1 MSTQGRGAA
10 KRKVKP
16 VEPQSLLDFD
26 LAEGESSDDSDF
38 RIEDHPEESDDYS
51 INSDDDDKKKD
62 GSSSEEQSESDGED
76 GPKSSNNKIGEEIS
90 VTDILEK
97 AKQQEFKIPFELANM
112 LICAGCLGSRSDC
125 YNEIVECDGCGVT
138 VHEGC
143 YGVSDVTSESS
154 TVSSASTE
162 PWFCEACKAGVT
174 DPSCELCPN
183 KGGIFKETEV
193 GAWVHLVCAL
203 YVPGVAFSEVER
215 LSGVTLFEMAYSRWG
230 ARSCALCEDTTLA
243 RTGVCVGCDAGLCK
257 TFFHVTCGQR
267 EGLLA
272 EAHTEEA
279 EQADPFYAHCR
290 LHSDKALVK
299 KRKRNWLALQLRTE
313 KRKLELQ
320 TNITT
325 DEKLRI
331 QRKLVKYRRKYLQQK
346 ENRNPP
352 WVPTQKMARM
362 LYSSAS
368 AMRKFAR
375 KAECMGIDT
384 HALEFQDAQMAA
396 LKDVSR
402 RWHVPPAFSVEF
414 VGYYLERNS
423 RVTSL
428 RKSLERL
435 TKENE
440 KLLSEDENLRTEYDE
455 ASKENTDA
463 LAELTSTKQAL
474 QKIYDAIIALCP
486 KKVAPPIME
495 EKPLIPPV
503 IQRSTPKVTPYQLQ
517 KRESASRSMS
527 VPTAAA
533 LKMGVGFP
541 LSDNPDAR
549 HGKVLST
556 SLEATT
562 GALAAREC
570 AVCGRSSERHLM
582 AACDTCRHHYHLHC
596 LRPPL
601 QRPPKKSKLYG
612 WYVLDTT
619 TPSHP
624 YIHSLPSTPAATTTT
639 CTACA
644 RRCSAR
650 PRRASS
656 TAGNAPSAT
665 RHPTPNQKF
674 WRKKFRVDR
683 EYGTAKM
690 APSSPN
696 RKAPS
701 RSLLH
706 RPNPI
711 ERPHKIEKVAT
722 TENMSPIKVTIK
734 PFDFSSENE
743 GSEFKKKDKKIKKSK
758 QKEHASASAGEGE
771 SPSKKLKRSFTS
783 PTLTNTPLM
792 SITPIV
798 ADSPN
803 DSHNEN
809 SNASTTLPP
818 VKRDE
823 TVQNISFSSLLN
835 DAKERDSKAIES
847 SIESTL
853 ANLSSDIATYKA
865 NRKRRKEKH
874 RSRYSPD
881 LLRSPSKSH
890 KHKRKKKCQ
899 DMENPEMPHPRITI
913 KIKPIPKPD
922 GSLDTQMF
930 YVPTDSND
938 GPPPAMMKKMSKQ
951 VEQDVAKPPPPQPE
965 VPLEPIAEGD
975 TATPLAINPEENP
988 VELTKPKVR
997 NTPLP
1002 FGNKTKSS
1010 CTILLY
1016 QKFLLIVFVVSPH
1029 PVIAF
1034 GTDMGS
1040 YTYEEYADIMFCYG
1054 FSNGCATGAKREYV
1068 RRYPNRRA
1076 PHMRVFTDTYRRLR
1090 ETGSVHARTPW
1101 DSGNTRIHG
1110 LDEEDEEEE
1119 QEMLDQFQPLPTA
1132 FVAVKPKSHGLT
1144 KLKRSRTSRARRTTG
1159 GETSSPAQAMTP
1171 LTHCDVCTQPGDN
1184 TNLVRCDEC
1193 FKRYHFTCLEPPL
1206 NKNPKKRGYS
1216 WHCADCDPTD
1226 VEENN

>member
-1 MSTQGRGAA
+1 MNNQTRGPA

-16 VEPQSLLDFD
+16 VEQPQSLLDFD
-26 LAEGESSDDSDF
+26 LGEGESSDDSDF

-51 INSDDDDKKKD
+51 INTDDDDKKKNANS
-62 GSSSEEQSESDGED
+62 GSSDEQSETDGED
-76 GPKSSNNKIGEEIS
+76 EYKNTTGKLGEEMS
-90 VTDILEK
+90 VTDLLEK
-97 AKQQEFKIPFELANM
+97 AKLQEFKFPELANVM
-112 LICAGCLGSRSDC
+112 ICAGCLGSRSDDF
-125 YNEIVECDGCGVT
+125 NEIVECDGCGVT

-174 DPSCELCPN
+174 DPNCELCPN

-230 ARSCALCEDTTLA
+230 ARSCALCAHATLA

-272 EAHTEEA
+272 EAHSEEA

-313 KRKLELQ
+313 KRKLDLQ
-320 TNITT
+320 NKLSTE
-325 DEKLRI
+325 EKKRI
-331 QRKLVKYRRKYLQQK
+331 QRKLIKYRKKYSQQK

-362 LYSSAS
+362 VYSSAG
-368 AMRKFAR
+368 AMRKFQR
-375 KAECMGIDT
+375 KAQCMGVDT

-414 VGYYLERNS
+414 VGYYLERNT

-440 KLLSEDENLRTEYDE
+440 KLVVDDEKLRTDYDE
-455 ASKENTDA
+455 ASKENTDV
-463 LAELTSTKQAL
+463 LAELASTRQGL
-474 QKIYDAIIALCP
+474 QKIYDAIIALSP
-486 KKVAPPIME
+486 KKTMPTIME
-495 EKPLIPPV
+495 EKPLIPPTV
-503 IQRSTPKVTPYQLQ
+503 PRSTPKVTPQQLH
-517 KRESASRSMS
+517 KRSIS

-549 HGKVLST
+549 QGKVLST
-556 SLEATT
+556 SLEAT
-562 GALAAREC
+562 GALAREC
-570 AVCGRSSERHLM
+570 AVCARSSEQHLM

-612 WYVLDTT
+612 WQCSECDKTSDSEPEVLEKKV
-619 TPSHP
+619 
-624 YIHSLPSTPAATTTT
+624 
-639 CTACA
+639 
-644 RRCSAR
+644 
-650 PRRASS
+650 PRRSRIRYSKDGAIISEPQSPGSVPNSPPPKPKPEKIHKVEKTKINISS
-656 TAGNAPSAT
+656 
-665 RHPTPNQKF
+665 
-674 WRKKFRVDR
+674 
-683 EYGTAKM
+683 
-690 APSSPN
+690 
-696 RKAPS
+696 
-701 RSLLH
+701 
-706 RPNPI
+706 
-711 ERPHKIEKVAT
+711 
-722 TENMSPIKVTIK
+722 ENVSPIKVTIK
-734 PFDFSSENE
+734 PFEFSSDGNE
-743 GSEFKKKDKKIKKSK
+743 SSEIKSKKEKKAKSKKDYSSTSGGESEISTKKI
-758 QKEHASASAGEGE
+758 H
-771 SPSKKLKRSFTS
+771 KRSFTS
-783 PTLTNTPLM
+783 PILTNTPLM

-803 DSHNEN
+803 DSHNEH
-809 SNASTTLPP
+809 SNDSANVVPP
-818 VKRDE
+818 KDSSFYS
-823 TVQNISFSSLLN
+823 QNLSFSALLN
-835 DAKERDSKAIES
+835 DSKERDSKAIES
-847 SIESTL
+847 SIENTL
-853 ANLSSDIATYKA
+853 ANLSSDIAMYKA

-881 LLRSPSKSH
+881 LMRSPSKSH
-890 KHKRKKKCQ
+890 KHKRKKKTQ
-899 DMENPEMPHPRITI
+899 DMENPEPPHPRITI

-938 GPPPAMMKKMSKQ
+938 GPPPAVIKKLSKAT
-951 VEQDVAKPPPPQPE
+951 EHEAPKSPPP
-965 VPLEPIAEGD
+965 
-975 TATPLAINPEENP
+975 ATPTTPDPLANTSLPNQDEKPIEP
-988 VELTKPKVR
+988 VAISKP
-997 NTPLP
+997 
-1002 FGNKTKSS
+1002 
-1010 CTILLY
+1010 
-1016 QKFLLIVFVVSPH
+1016 
-1029 PVIAF
+1029 
-1034 GTDMGS
+1034 
-1040 YTYEEYADIMFCYG
+1040 
-1054 FSNGCATGAKREYV
+1054 
-1068 RRYPNRRA
+1068 
-1076 PHMRVFTDTYRRLR
+1076 
-1090 ETGSVHARTPW
+1090 
-1101 DSGNTRIHG
+1101 
-1110 LDEEDEEEE
+1110 
-1119 QEMLDQFQPLPTA
+1119 
-1132 FVAVKPKSHGLT
+1132 
-1144 KLKRSRTSRARRTTG
+1144 KRSRESRVRRSG
-1159 GETSSPAQAMTP
+1159 GAGEAAPHASALPP
-1171 LTHCDVCTQPGDN
+1171 LTHCDVCQQPGD
-1184 TNLVRCDEC
+1184 TANLVRCDEC
-1193 FKRYHFTCLEPPL
+1193 SKRYHFTCLEPPL

-1226 VEENN
+1226 LEENN

>member
-1 MSTQGRGAA
+1 MSTQGRGLA

-26 LAEGESSDDSDF
+26 LGEGESSDDSDF

-51 INSDDDDKKKD
+51 INSDDDDKKANEKSASSGD
-62 GSSSEEQSESDGED
+62 ESGSDLGNGFKNSANKLGEEL
-76 GPKSSNNKIGEEIS
+76 SSND
-90 VTDILEK
+90 VLEK
-97 AKQQEFKIPFELANM
+97 AQKEFKFPGELANM
-112 LICAGCLGSRSDC
+112 LICAGCLGSRSDDF
-125 YNEIVECDGCGVT
+125 NEIVECDGCGVT

-174 DPSCELCPN
+174 DPDCELCPN

-230 ARSCALCEDTTLA
+230 ARACALCEDAAFA

-320 TNITT
+320 NNLST
-325 DEKLRI
+325 EAKLRI

-368 AMRKFAR
+368 AMRKFQR

-414 VGYYLERNS
+414 VGYYLERNT

-440 KLLSEDENLRTEYDE
+440 KLLGGDEKLRTDYDE

-463 LAELTSTKQAL
+463 LAEMASTRQAL
-474 QKIYDAIIALCP
+474 LKIYEAIVAVCP
-486 KKVAPPIME
+486 KKTQPALLE
-495 EKPLIPPV
+495 DRPLIPPL
-503 IQRSTPKVTPYQLQ
+503 IPRSTPKVTPQHLQ
-517 KRESASRSMS
+517 KRSMS

-549 HGKVLST
+549 QGKVLST
-556 SLEATT
+556 SLEATS
-562 GALAAREC
+562 GALSGREC
-570 AVCGRSSERHLM
+570 SVCGRSSERHLM
-582 AACDTCRHHYHLHC
+582 AACDTCAHHYHLHC
-596 LRPPL
+596 LKPPL

-612 WYVLDTT
+612 WQ
-619 TPSHP
+619 
-624 YIHSLPSTPAATTTT
+624 
-639 CTACA
+639 
-644 RRCSAR
+644 CSECDKTSDSEPEMLEKKG
-650 PRRASS
+650 PRRSRIRYSKDGAII
-656 TAGNAPSAT
+656 TDP
-665 RHPTPNQKF
+665 H
-674 WRKKFRVDR
+674 
-683 EYGTAKM
+683 
-690 APSSPN
+690 SPN
-696 RKAPS
+696 S
-701 RSLLH
+701 V
-706 RPNPI
+706 
-711 ERPHKIEKVAT
+711 PHSPPPRAASEKSHKSDKSSKT
-722 TENMSPIKVTIK
+722 SENISPIKVTIK
-734 PFDFSSENE
+734 PFEFSDGNESEVK
-743 GSEFKKKDKKIKKSK
+743 SKKDKKIKKK
-758 QKEHASASAGEGE
+758 KDYATTSAGEE
-771 SPSKKLKRSFTS
+771 IPKKLHKRSFTS

-809 SNASTTLPP
+809 SNASTGLAAA
-818 VKRDE
+818 KRE
-823 TVQNISFSSLLN
+823 EGYVPQNISFSSLLN
-835 DAKERDSKAIES
+835 ESKERDSKTIES
-847 SIESTL
+847 SIENTL

-890 KHKRKKKCQ
+890 KHKRKKKTQ
-899 DMENPEMPHPRITI
+899 DIENPEPPHPRITI

-938 GPPPAMMKKMSKQ
+938 GPPPAVMKKLSKQ
-951 VEQDVAKPPPPQPE
+951 HAEQGQAQSDPLSLPPIPSGAEVADSASNNVKTSKF
-965 VPLEPIAEGD
+965 IA
-975 TATPLAINPEENP
+975 IEEKHTEN
-988 VELTKPKVR
+988 TKK
-997 NTPLP
+997 
-1002 FGNKTKSS
+1002 
-1010 CTILLY
+1010 
-1016 QKFLLIVFVVSPH
+1016 
-1029 PVIAF
+1029 
-1034 GTDMGS
+1034 
-1040 YTYEEYADIMFCYG
+1040 
-1054 FSNGCATGAKREYV
+1054 
-1068 RRYPNRRA
+1068 
-1076 PHMRVFTDTYRRLR
+1076 
-1090 ETGSVHARTPW
+1090 
-1101 DSGNTRIHG
+1101 
-1110 LDEEDEEEE
+1110 
-1119 QEMLDQFQPLPTA
+1119 
-1132 FVAVKPKSHGLT
+1132 
-1144 KLKRSRTSRARRTTG
+1144 
-1159 GETSSPAQAMTP
+1159 
-1171 LTHCDVCTQPGDN
+1171 
-1184 TNLVRCDEC
+1184 
-1193 FKRYHFTCLEPPL
+1193 
-1206 NKNPKKRGYS
+1206 KNP
-1216 WHCADCDPTD
+1216 
-1226 VEENN
+1226 

>member
-1 MSTQGRGAA
+1 MSTQGRCLA

-26 LAEGESSDDSDF
+26 LGEGESSDDSDF

-51 INSDDDDKKKD
+51 INTDDDDKKD
-62 GSSSEEQSESDGED
+62 ANSSDEQSGSDIE
-76 GPKSSNNKIGEEIS
+76 NNFKNTTNKLGEEMC
-90 VTDILEK
+90 VKDLLEK
-97 AKQQEFKIPFELANM
+97 AKQKDFKFPGELANM
-112 LICAGCLGSRSDC
+112 LICAGCLGSRSDDF
-125 YNEIVECDGCGVT
+125 NEIVECDGCGVT

-174 DPSCELCPN
+174 DPNCELCPN

-230 ARSCALCEDTTLA
+230 ARSCALCEDANLA
-243 RTGVCVGCDAGLCK
+243 RTGVCVGCDAGMCK

-272 EAHTEEA
+272 EAHSEEV

-290 LHSDKALVK
+290 LHSDKTLVK

-320 TNITT
+320 NNLSTE
-325 DEKLRI
+325 EKLRI
-331 QRKLVKYRRKYLQQK
+331 QRKLVKYRRKYSQQK

-368 AMRKFAR
+368 AMRKFQK

-414 VGYYLERNS
+414 VGYYLERNT

-428 RKSLERL
+428 RRSLERL
-435 TKENE
+435 TVENE
-440 KLLSEDENLRTEYDE
+440 KLLSEDDKLRSDYDE
-455 ASKENTDA
+455 AAKENTDA
-463 LAELTSTKQAL
+463 LAELASTRAAL
-474 QKIYDAIIALCP
+474 LKIYDAIVLVSP
-486 KKVAPPIME
+486 KRTMPPIME
-495 EKPLIPPV
+495 ERPLLPPTL
-503 IQRSTPKVTPYQLQ
+503 QRSTPKVTPQQLQ
-517 KRESASRSMS
+517 KRSMC

-549 HGKVLST
+549 QGKVLST
-556 SLEATT
+556 SLEATS

-570 AVCGRSSERHLM
+570 AACGRSSERHLM

-596 LRPPL
+596 LKPPL

-612 WYVLDTT
+612 WQCSECDKTSDSEPEVLEKKV
-619 TPSHP
+619 
-624 YIHSLPSTPAATTTT
+624 
-639 CTACA
+639 
-644 RRCSAR
+644 
-650 PRRASS
+650 PRRSRIRYSKDGAIISE
-656 TAGNAPSAT
+656 P
-665 RHPTPNQKF
+665 Q
-674 WRKKFRVDR
+674 
-683 EYGTAKM
+683 
-690 APSSPN
+690 SPG
-696 RKAPS
+696 S
-701 RSLLH
+701 
-706 RPNPI
+706 
-711 ERPHKIEKVAT
+711 VAT
-722 TENMSPIKVTIK
+722 SPPPRRPERAYRPEKSKPNGIGAAENQISPIKVTIK
-734 PFDFSSENE
+734 PFEFSEENE
-743 GSEFKKKDKKIKKSK
+743 TAEPKVRKKTKSSK
-758 QKEHASASAGEGE
+758 QKEYSAFGEE
-771 SPSKKLKRSFTS
+771 LPSKKQHKRSFTS

-803 DSHNEN
+803 DSNNEN
-809 SNASTTLPP
+809 SNASLTNT
-818 VKRDE
+818 VKRE
-823 TVQNISFSSLLN
+823 EGYFPQNLSFSSLLG
-835 DAKERDSKAIES
+835 DSKERDAKAIES

-890 KHKRKKKCQ
+890 KHKRKKKTQ
-899 DMENPEMPHPRITI
+899 DMENPEPPHPRITI

-938 GPPPAMMKKMSKQ
+938 GPPPAVMKKLSKQ
-951 VEQDVAKPPPPQPE
+951 AAQSTEIEEAKSPTQTQSTTDV
-965 VPLEPIAEGD
+965 V
-975 TATPLAINPEENP
+975 NP
-988 VELTKPKVR
+988 
-997 NTPLP
+997 
-1002 FGNKTKSS
+1002 
-1010 CTILLY
+1010 
-1016 QKFLLIVFVVSPH
+1016 
-1029 PVIAF
+1029 
-1034 GTDMGS
+1034 
-1040 YTYEEYADIMFCYG
+1040 
-1054 FSNGCATGAKREYV
+1054 
-1068 RRYPNRRA
+1068 
-1076 PHMRVFTDTYRRLR
+1076 
-1090 ETGSVHARTPW
+1090 
-1101 DSGNTRIHG
+1101 
-1110 LDEEDEEEE
+1110 
-1119 QEMLDQFQPLPTA
+1119 
-1132 FVAVKPKSHGLT
+1132 
-1144 KLKRSRTSRARRTTG
+1144 RSRESRARRSGG
-1159 GETSSPAQAMTP
+1159 GEGVAPAAALTP
-1171 LTHCDVCTQPGDN
+1171 LTHCDVCSQPGDA

-1193 FKRYHFTCLEPPL
+1193 HKRYHFTCLEPPL

-1226 VEENN
+1226 LEENI

>member
-1 MSTQGRGAA
+1 MISQGRGSA

-26 LAEGESSDDSDF
+26 LGEGESSDDSDF

-51 INSDDDDKKKD
+51 INTDDEKKGGGKS
-62 GSSSEEQSESDGED
+62 GSSGEDSGSEDGEF
-76 GPKSSNNKIGEEIS
+76 KHSSNKLGEEIS
-90 VTDILEK
+90 VFDLLER
-97 AKQQEFKIPFELANM
+97 AKQQEFKFPGDLANV
-112 LICAGCLGSRSDC
+112 LICAGCLGSRSDDF
-125 YNEIVECDGCGVT
+125 NEIVECDGCGVT

-154 TVSSASTE
+154 TVSCASTE

-174 DPSCELCPN
+174 DPNCELCPN

-272 EAHTEEA
+272 EAHSEEV

-290 LHSDKALVK
+290 LHSDKTLVK
-299 KRKRNWLALQLRTE
+299 KRKRNWLALQLRTA
-313 KRKLELQ
+313 KRKIELQ
-320 TNITT
+320 N
-325 DEKLRI
+325 DLSPEEKARI
-331 QRKLVKYRRKYLQQK
+331 QRKLVKYTRKYLQQK

-368 AMRKFAR
+368 AMRKFQR
-375 KAECMGIDT
+375 KAECMGVDT

-428 RKSLERL
+428 RRSLERL

-440 KLLSEDENLRTEYDE
+440 KLLSEDEHLRVDYDE
-455 ASKENTDA
+455 ASAENTET
-463 LAELTSTKQAL
+463 LAKLTSTRQSL
-474 QKIYDAIIALCP
+474 QKTYDAIITLCP
-486 KKVAPPIME
+486 KKTAPAILE
-495 EKPLIPPV
+495 DKPLLPPV
-503 IQRSTPKVTPYQLQ
+503 VQRSTPKVTPQQLQ
-517 KRESASRSMS
+517 KRSMS

-549 HGKVLST
+549 QGKVLST

-570 AVCGRSSERHLM
+570 AVCARSSERHLM
-582 AACDTCRHHYHLHC
+582 AACDTCRQHYHLHC
-596 LRPPL
+596 LKPPL

-612 WYVLDTT
+612 WQCSECDKTSDSEPEVMEKKVPRRSRIRYSKDGAIIHEPLS
-619 TPSHP
+619 PS
-624 YIHSLPSTPAATTTT
+624 STPN
-639 CTACA
+639 
-644 RRCSAR
+644 S
-650 PRRASS
+650 P
-656 TAGNAPSAT
+656 PPKPKPEKV
-665 RHPTPNQKF
+665 H
-674 WRKKFRVDR
+674 R
-683 EYGTAKM
+683 EK
-690 APSSPN
+690 S
-696 RKAPS
+696 
-701 RSLLH
+701 
-706 RPNPI
+706 I
-711 ERPHKIEKVAT
+711 KVAT
-722 TENMSPIKVTIK
+722 SSSENVSPIKVTIK
-734 PFDFSSENE
+734 PFEFSSDGNE
-743 GSEFKKKDKKIKKSK
+743 SSEIKIKKDKKLKKSK
-758 QKEHASASAGEGE
+758 SKEHPSTSGGEAE
-771 SPSKKLKRSFTS
+771 SPTKKLKRSFTS
-783 PTLTNTPLM
+783 PALTNTPLM
-792 SITPIV
+792 SITPLV

-809 SNASTTLPP
+809 SNASTNLITAKSDN
-818 VKRDE
+818 V
-823 TVQNISFSSLLN
+823 TQNLSFSSLLN
-835 DAKERDSKAIES
+835 ESKERDSKTIET
-847 SIESTL
+847 SIENTL

-890 KHKRKKKCQ
+890 KHKRKKKTQ
-899 DMENPEMPHPRITI
+899 DMENPNPPHPRITI

-938 GPPPAMMKKMSKQ
+938 GPPPAVMRKLSKHA
-951 VEQDVAKPPPPQPE
+951 EQAAKQTPPPVLAV
-965 VPLEPIAEGD
+965 VPPAVE
-975 TATPLAINPEENP
+975 TPVP
-988 VELTKPKVR
+988 T
-997 NTPLP
+997 TP
-1002 FGNKTKSS
+1002 
-1010 CTILLY
+1010 
-1016 QKFLLIVFVVSPH
+1016 
-1029 PVIAF
+1029 
-1034 GTDMGS
+1034 
-1040 YTYEEYADIMFCYG
+1040 
-1054 FSNGCATGAKREYV
+1054 
-1068 RRYPNRRA
+1068 
-1076 PHMRVFTDTYRRLR
+1076 
-1090 ETGSVHARTPW
+1090 
-1101 DSGNTRIHG
+1101 
-1110 LDEEDEEEE
+1110 
-1119 QEMLDQFQPLPTA
+1119 
-1132 FVAVKPKSHGLT
+1132 
-1144 KLKRSRTSRARRTTG
+1144 RSRVGRTRTTTG
-1159 GETSSPAQAMTP
+1159 GDPTTPPAALTP
-1171 LTHCDVCTQPGDN
+1171 MTHCDVCTQPGDAA
-1184 TNLVRCDEC
+1184 NLVRCDEC
-1193 FKRYHFTCLEPPL
+1193 AKRYHFTCLEPPL

-1226 VEENN
+1226 VEENK

>member
-1 MSTQGRGAA
+1 MSNQGRATA

-26 LAEGESSDDSDF
+26 LGEGESSDDSDF

-51 INSDDDDKKKD
+51 INSDDDEKKGGAKH
-62 GSSSEEQSESDGED
+62 SSSDEQSGSDMEEGF
-76 GPKSSNNKIGEEIS
+76 KNTTKIGEDVS
-90 VTDILEK
+90 VNNLLEK
-97 AKQQEFKIPFELANM
+97 AKQQQFKFPGELANI
-112 LICAGCLGSRSDC
+112 LICAGCLGSRSDD

-154 TVSSASTE
+154 TFSSASTE

-174 DPSCELCPN
+174 DPNCELCPN

-203 YVPGVAFSEVER
+203 YVPGVAFSEVEK

-230 ARSCALCEDTTLA
+230 ARSCSMCEDTTLA

-272 EAHTEEA
+272 EAHSDEV

-290 LHSDKALVK
+290 LHSDKTLVK
-299 KRKRNWLALQLRTE
+299 KRKRSWLALQLRTA
-313 KRKLELQ
+313 KRKEELVQ
-320 TNITT
+320 KIGTA
-325 DEKLRI
+325 EELRI
-331 QRKLVKYRRKYLQQK
+331 QRKLVRYRKKYAQQK

-368 AMRKFAR
+368 AMRKFQH

-423 RVTSL
+423 RVSSL

-440 KLLSEDENLRTEYDE
+440 QYLAGEENLRTDYDE
-455 ASKENTDA
+455 AAKENAEA
-463 LAELTSTKQAL
+463 LAQLASTKEAL
-474 QKIYDAIIALCP
+474 KKIYDVIMALSP
-486 KKVAPPIME
+486 KKAIPPIME
-495 EKPLIPPV
+495 DKPLLPAVIP
-503 IQRSTPKVTPYQLQ
+503 RSTPKVTPQQLQ
-517 KRESASRSMS
+517 KRCMS

-549 HGKVLST
+549 QGKVLST
-556 SLEATT
+556 SMEAEL
-562 GALAAREC
+562 GRAC
-570 AVCGRSSERHLM
+570 AVCGRRSERHLM
-582 AACDTCRHHYHLHC
+582 AACDTCRQHYHLHC
-596 LRPPL
+596 LNPPL

-612 WYVLDTT
+612 WQCSECDKTSDSEPEVLEKKVPRRSRIRYSKDGAIICGPRSLGSLADSPPPKLKNKKDSKLKLDTT
-619 TPSHP
+619 
-624 YIHSLPSTPAATTTT
+624 L
-639 CTACA
+639 
-644 RRCSAR
+644 
-650 PRRASS
+650 SS
-656 TAGNAPSAT
+656 
-665 RHPTPNQKF
+665 
-674 WRKKFRVDR
+674 
-683 EYGTAKM
+683 
-690 APSSPN
+690 
-696 RKAPS
+696 
-701 RSLLH
+701 
-706 RPNPI
+706 
-711 ERPHKIEKVAT
+711 
-722 TENMSPIKVTIK
+722 ENLSPIKVTIK
-734 PFDFSSENE
+734 PFEFSSD
-743 GSEFKKKDKKIKKSK
+743 GTDGADVKSKKDKKGKVKKDHTSTPVTN
-758 QKEHASASAGEGE
+758 E
-771 SPSKKLKRSFTS
+771 SKKLHKRSFTS
-783 PTLTNTPLM
+783 PILTNTPLM

-798 ADSPN
+798 ADSPY
-803 DSHNEN
+803 DSQNEN
-809 SNASTTLPP
+809 STDSNNVLLTKKEDSYT
-818 VKRDE
+818 
-823 TVQNISFSSLLN
+823 QNLSFSALLN
-835 DAKERDSKAIES
+835 ESKERDSKTIES
-847 SIESTL
+847 SIENTL

-890 KHKRKKKCQ
+890 KHKRKKKTQ
-899 DMENPEMPHPRITI
+899 DMENPEPPHPRITI

-938 GPPPAMMKKMSKQ
+938 GPPPAVMKKISKQ
-951 VEQDVAKPPPPQPE
+951 AEEPLKSPPRPVLPPPPEPSPVASTSAAASGSRIRSRAVRHSVCVVSAPAAPALSRCDVCAQPGDASNLVRCDECSKVYHFKCLEPPLNKNPKKRGYSWHCADCDPTRKSGRKREGSLDTSKFVVPDSKGPLVVIKKMPKKADNQLLKPPPTSAPSALPAPSQNP
-965 VPLEPIAEGD
+965 AGF
-975 TATPLAINPEENP
+975 ATPSTSTSRLK
-988 VELTKPKVR
+988 ELPKLSTPTTWVKPQSIRSRAVR
-997 NTPLP
+997 H
-1002 FGNKTKSS
+1002 SV
-1010 CTILLY
+1010 C
-1016 QKFLLIVFVVSPH
+1016 VVS
-1029 PVIAF
+1029 
-1034 GTDMGS
+1034 
-1040 YTYEEYADIMFCYG
+1040 
-1054 FSNGCATGAKREYV
+1054 
-1068 RRYPNRRA
+1068 A
-1076 PHMRVFTDTYRRLR
+1076 PAAPPM
-1090 ETGSVHARTPW
+1090 
-1101 DSGNTRIHG
+1101 
-1110 LDEEDEEEE
+1110 
-1119 QEMLDQFQPLPTA
+1119 
-1132 FVAVKPKSHGLT
+1132 
-1144 KLKRSRTSRARRTTG
+1144 
-1159 GETSSPAQAMTP
+1159 
-1171 LTHCDVCTQPGDN
+1171 THCDVCSQPGHT

-1193 FKRYHFTCLEPPL
+1193 SKVYHFKCLEPPL

-1226 VEENN
+1226 LEDN

>member
-1 MSTQGRGAA
+1 MNNQSRGPA

-26 LAEGESSDDSDF
+26 LGEGESSDDSDF

-51 INSDDDDKKKD
+51 INTDDEEKKAAVQ
-62 GSSSEEQSESDGED
+62 SESSEESGSDIDDEF
-76 GPKSSNNKIGEEIS
+76 KNATNKIGEDKP
-90 VTDILEK
+90 VNDVLEK
-97 AKQQEFKIPFELANM
+97 SKHKEFKFPVELANL
-112 LICAGCLGSRSDC
+112 LICAGCLGSRSDDF
-125 YNEIVECDGCGVT
+125 NEIVECDGCGVT

-143 YGVSDVTSESS
+143 YGVSDTTSESS

-183 KGGIFKETEV
+183 RGGIFKETEV

-230 ARSCALCEDTTLA
+230 ARACALCEDATLA

-267 EGLLA
+267 AGLLA
-272 EAHTEEA
+272 EAHSEEA
-279 EQADPFYAHCR
+279 EQADPFYAHCK

-313 KRKLELQ
+313 KRRLELQ
-320 TNITT
+320 NNLSTE
-325 DEKLRI
+325 EKLRI
-331 QRKLVKYRRKYLQQK
+331 QRKLVKYRKKYLIQK

-352 WVPTQKMARM
+352 WVPTQKMAR
-362 LYSSAS
+362 LLFSSAS
-368 AMRKFAR
+368 AMRKFQK

-414 VGYYLERNS
+414 VGYYLERNT
-423 RVTSL
+423 RVSSL
-428 RKSLERL
+428 RQSLERL

-440 KLLSEDENLRTEYDE
+440 KLLADDDKLRLDYDE

-463 LAELTSTKQAL
+463 LAALTSTRQAL

-486 KKVAPPIME
+486 KRTPPTILE
-495 EKPLIPPV
+495 DKPLVPPELP
-503 IQRSTPKVTPYQLQ
+503 RSTPKVTPQQLQ
-517 KRESASRSMS
+517 KRRSMS

-549 HGKVLST
+549 QGKVLST
-556 SLEATT
+556 SLE
-562 GALAAREC
+562 GSLAGREC
-570 AVCGRSSERHLM
+570 AACGRSSEQHLM
-582 AACDTCRHHYHLHC
+582 AACDTCHHHYHLHC
-596 LRPPL
+596 LKPPL

-612 WYVLDTT
+612 WQ
-619 TPSHP
+619 
-624 YIHSLPSTPAATTTT
+624 
-639 CTACA
+639 
-644 RRCSAR
+644 CSECDKTSDSEPELLEKKV
-650 PRRASS
+650 PRRSRIRYSKDGAIITEPHS
-656 TAGNAPSAT
+656 
-665 RHPTPNQKF
+665 
-674 WRKKFRVDR
+674 
-683 EYGTAKM
+683 
-690 APSSPN
+690 PSSPA
-696 RKAPS
+696 KPGS
-701 RSLLH
+701 
-706 RPNPI
+706 
-711 ERPHKIEKVAT
+711 EKYHKVEKSSKLT
-722 TENMSPIKVTIK
+722 TPESISPIKVTIK
-734 PFDFSSENE
+734 PFEFSSDGNE
-743 GSEFKKKDKKIKKSK
+743 SSEVKLKKEKKIKKSK
-758 QKEHASASAGEGE
+758 QRDHASASAGEGD
-771 SPSKKLKRSFTS
+771 SPSKKIHKRSFTS

-809 SNASTTLPP
+809 SNASTNIALT
-818 VKRDE
+818 KREDSF
-823 TVQNISFSSLLN
+823 VPQNLSFSSLLVEG
-835 DAKERDSKAIES
+835 KERDSKAIES

-890 KHKRKKKCQ
+890 KHKRKKKTQ
-899 DMENPEMPHPRITI
+899 DMENPDPPHPRITI

-938 GPPPAMMKKMSKQ
+938 GPPPAVMKKLSKH
-951 VEQDVAKPPPPQPE
+951 VDHEAAKQPPPPVEE
-965 VPLEPIAEGD
+965 VPPAIE
-975 TATPLAINPEENP
+975 TPDASMLNP
-988 VELTKPKVR
+988 VEDKPVELVESKPKR
-997 NTPLP
+997 NR
-1002 FGNKTKSS
+1002 G
-1010 CTILLY
+1010 
-1016 QKFLLIVFVVSPH
+1016 
-1029 PVIAF
+1029 
-1034 GTDMGS
+1034 
-1040 YTYEEYADIMFCYG
+1040 E
-1054 FSNGCATGAKREYV
+1054 
-1068 RRYPNRRA
+1068 
-1076 PHMRVFTDTYRRLR
+1076 
-1090 ETGSVHARTPW
+1090 
-1101 DSGNTRIHG
+1101 
-1110 LDEEDEEEE
+1110 
-1119 QEMLDQFQPLPTA
+1119 
-1132 FVAVKPKSHGLT
+1132 
-1144 KLKRSRTSRARRTTG
+1144 RSRRG
-1159 GETSSPAQAMTP
+1159 GSGANSSGAAAAATP
-1171 LTHCDVCTQPGDN
+1171 LTHCDVCLQQGDY

-1193 FKRYHFTCLEPPL
+1193 SKRYHFTCLEPPL

-1226 VEENN
+1226 IEENN

>member
-1 MSTQGRGAA
+1 MSNPGRGPA

-26 LAEGESSDDSDF
+26 LGEGESSDDSDF

-51 INSDDDDKKKD
+51 INTDDDEKKGGVNSCSSDD
-62 GSSSEEQSESDGED
+62 QSDSDIV
-76 GPKSSNNKIGEEIS
+76 NNFKNSANKLGEEIC
-90 VTDILEK
+90 VTDLLEK
-97 AKQQEFKIPFELANM
+97 AKHQEFKFPGDLANV
-112 LICAGCLGSRSDC
+112 LICAGCLGSRSDDF
-125 YNEIVECDGCGVT
+125 NEIVECDGCGVT

-174 DPSCELCPN
+174 DPNCELCPN

-230 ARSCALCEDTTLA
+230 ARSCALCEDATLA

-272 EAHTEEA
+272 EAHSEEV

-290 LHSDKALVK
+290 LHSDKTLVK

-313 KRKLELQ
+313 KRKIELQ
-320 TNITT
+320 VNLSTE
-325 DEKLRI
+325 EKRRI

-368 AMRKFAR
+368 AMRKFQR

-384 HALEFQDAQMAA
+384 HALEFRDAQMAA

-414 VGYYLERNS
+414 VGYYLERNT

-428 RKSLERL
+428 RRSLERL

-440 KLLSEDENLRTEYDE
+440 KLLGEDDKLRTDYDE
-455 ASKENTDA
+455 AAKENTEA
-463 LAELTSTKQAL
+463 LGELSSTRQAL
-474 QKIYDAIIALCP
+474 QKIYDAIVLVSP
-486 KKVAPPIME
+486 KKTIPSIME
-495 EKPLIPPV
+495 DRPLLPPV
-503 IQRSTPKVTPYQLQ
+503 LSRSTPKVTPQQLQ
-517 KRESASRSMS
+517 KR
-527 VPTAAA
+527 
-533 LKMGVGFP
+533 
-541 LSDNPDAR
+541 DNPDAR
-549 HGKVLST
+549 QGKVLST
-556 SLEATT
+556 SLEATS

-570 AVCGRSSERHLM
+570 AACGRSSERHLM
-582 AACDTCRHHYHLHC
+582 AACDTCHHHYHLHC
-596 LRPPL
+596 LKPPL

-612 WYVLDTT
+612 WQCSECDKTSDSEPEVLEKKV
-619 TPSHP
+619 
-624 YIHSLPSTPAATTTT
+624 
-639 CTACA
+639 
-644 RRCSAR
+644 
-650 PRRASS
+650 PRRSRIRYSKDGAIITEPLSPGS
-656 TAGNAPSAT
+656 V
-665 RHPTPNQKF
+665 PNSPPP
-674 WRKKFRVDR
+674 KKPDR
-683 EYGTAKM
+683 
-690 APSSPN
+690 S
-696 RKAPS
+696 
-701 RSLLH
+701 
-706 RPNPI
+706 
-711 ERPHKIEKVAT
+711 HKIEKLKVNGMGMG
-722 TENMSPIKVTIK
+722 ENISPIKVTIK
-734 PFDFSSENE
+734 PFDFSSDGNDTTDVKL
-743 GSEFKKKDKKIKKSK
+743 KKKAKSSK
-758 QKEHASASAGEGE
+758 QRDYTAPGGEE
-771 SPSKKLKRSFTS
+771 NPSKKLHKRSFTS

-809 SNASTTLPP
+809 SNTSLTNTLGKKEEGYYP
-818 VKRDE
+818 
-823 TVQNISFSSLLN
+823 QNLSFSALLS
-835 DAKERDSKAIES
+835 DAKERDAKAIES
-847 SIESTL
+847 SIENTL

-881 LLRSPSKSH
+881 LLRSPTKPH
-890 KHKRKKKCQ
+890 KHKRKKKTQ
-899 DMENPEMPHPRITI
+899 DMENPDPPHPRITI

-938 GPPPAMMKKMSKQ
+938 GPPPAVMKKLSKQ
-951 VEQDVAKPPPPQPE
+951 AAQSVQPE
-965 VPLEPIAEGD
+965 NEASK
-975 TATPLAINPEENP
+975 TPPHSLTTTEAP
-988 VELTKPKVR
+988 V
-997 NTPLP
+997 TP
-1002 FGNKTKSS
+1002 
-1010 CTILLY
+1010 
-1016 QKFLLIVFVVSPH
+1016 V
-1029 PVIAF
+1029 
-1034 GTDMGS
+1034 
-1040 YTYEEYADIMFCYG
+1040 
-1054 FSNGCATGAKREYV
+1054 
-1068 RRYPNRRA
+1068 
-1076 PHMRVFTDTYRRLR
+1076 
-1090 ETGSVHARTPW
+1090 
-1101 DSGNTRIHG
+1101 
-1110 LDEEDEEEE
+1110 
-1119 QEMLDQFQPLPTA
+1119 
-1132 FVAVKPKSHGLT
+1132 
-1144 KLKRSRTSRARRTTG
+1144 RSREREVRPRRSG
-1159 GETSSPAQAMTP
+1159 GAESAVPAAALVP
-1171 LTHCDVCTQPGDN
+1171 LTHCDVCSQPGDA

-1193 FKRYHFTCLEPPL
+1193 HKRYHFTCLEPPL

-1226 VEENN
+1226 LEENN

>member
-1 MSTQGRGAA
+1 MNNQGRSTA

-26 LAEGESSDDSDF
+26 LGEGESSDDSDF

-51 INSDDDDKKKD
+51 INSDDDKK
-62 GSSSEEQSESDGED
+62 GGANTASSEEESGSDIENEFKNPA
-76 GPKSSNNKIGEEIS
+76 PKLGEEIS
-90 VTDILEK
+90 VTDLLEK
-97 AKQQEFKIPFELANM
+97 AKKQEFKFPDLASM
-112 LICAGCLGSRSDC
+112 LICAGCLGSRSDDF
-125 YNEIVECDGCGVT
+125 NEIVECDGCGVT

-174 DPSCELCPN
+174 DPNCELCPN

-230 ARSCALCEDTTLA
+230 ARSCALCEDATMA

-272 EAHTEEA
+272 EAHSEEV

-313 KRKLELQ
+313 KRKLELV
-320 TNITT
+320 NDLSIE
-325 DEKLRI
+325 EKLRI
-331 QRKLVKYRRKYLQQK
+331 ERKLEKYRRKYAQQK

-368 AMRKFAR
+368 AMRKFMK

-414 VGYYLERNS
+414 VGYYLERNT

-428 RKSLERL
+428 RRSLERL

-440 KLLSEDENLRTEYDE
+440 KLLAEDEKLRAEYDD
-455 ASKENTDA
+455 ASKSNSTALETLSTHREAIRRLYAMLATLRSDVAASAQVASLLDA
-463 LAELTSTKQAL
+463 PLL
-474 QKIYDAIIALCP
+474 P
-486 KKVAPPIME
+486 PAPA
-495 EKPLIPPV
+495 
-503 IQRSTPKVTPYQLQ
+503 RSTPKVTPQQLH
-517 KRESASRSMS
+517 KRRSMS

-556 SLEATT
+556 SLEAT
-562 GALAAREC
+562 GLCGAAREC
-570 AVCGRSSERHLM
+570 AVCARSSEQHLM
-582 AACDTCRHHYHLHC
+582 AACDTCQHHYHLHC

-612 WYVLDTT
+612 WQCSECDKTSDSEPEVLEKKV
-619 TPSHP
+619 
-624 YIHSLPSTPAATTTT
+624 
-639 CTACA
+639 
-644 RRCSAR
+644 
-650 PRRASS
+650 PRRSRIRYSKDGAIISEPHS
-656 TAGNAPSAT
+656 PGS
-665 RHPTPNQKF
+665 K
-674 WRKKFRVDR
+674 
-683 EYGTAKM
+683 
-690 APSSPN
+690 PSSPSP
-696 RKAPS
+696 KQKQ
-701 RSLLH
+701 
-706 RPNPI
+706 
-711 ERPHKIEKVAT
+711 ERTHKSDKMKNNT
-722 TENMSPIKVTIK
+722 SENVYPIKVTIK
-734 PFDFSSENE
+734 PFEFSSDGNE
-743 GSEFKKKDKKIKKSK
+743 STEVKNKKEKKKNSKKDHSSTSGAEGETPKKI
-758 QKEHASASAGEGE
+758 H
-771 SPSKKLKRSFTS
+771 KRSFTS
-783 PTLTNTPLM
+783 PILTNTPLM

-798 ADSPN
+798 ADSPY
-803 DSHNEN
+803 DSQNEH
-809 SNASTTLPP
+809 SNESTNLPP
-818 VKRDE
+818 PKKDMAY
-823 TVQNISFSSLLN
+823 TQNLSFSALLN
-835 DAKERDSKAIES
+835 DSKERDSKAIES
-847 SIESTL
+847 SIENTL
-853 ANLSSDIATYKA
+853 ANLSSDIANYKA

-890 KHKRKKKCQ
+890 KHKRKKKTQ
-899 DMENPEMPHPRITI
+899 DMENPEPPHPRITI

-938 GPPPAMMKKMSKQ
+938 GPPPAVVKKHSKQ
-951 VEQDVAKPPPPQPE
+951 AEPEIASVPVTPAVIPP
-965 VPLEPIAEGD
+965 D
-975 TATPLAINPEENP
+975 PLATTSLPSKPEET
-988 VELTKPKVR
+988 VEETVSTKPK
-997 NTPLP
+997 
-1002 FGNKTKSS
+1002 
-1010 CTILLY
+1010 
-1016 QKFLLIVFVVSPH
+1016 
-1029 PVIAF
+1029 
-1034 GTDMGS
+1034 
-1040 YTYEEYADIMFCYG
+1040 
-1054 FSNGCATGAKREYV
+1054 
-1068 RRYPNRRA
+1068 
-1076 PHMRVFTDTYRRLR
+1076 
-1090 ETGSVHARTPW
+1090 
-1101 DSGNTRIHG
+1101 
-1110 LDEEDEEEE
+1110 
-1119 QEMLDQFQPLPTA
+1119 
-1132 FVAVKPKSHGLT
+1132 
-1144 KLKRSRTSRARRTTG
+1144 RSRERGSRRSG
-1159 GETSSPAQAMTP
+1159 GAAPAPAASLPP
-1171 LTHCDVCTQPGDN
+1171 LTHCDVCTQPGDQ
-1184 TNLVRCDEC
+1184 TDLVRCDEC
-1193 FKRYHFTCLEPPL
+1193 QKRYHFTCLEPPL

-1226 VEENN
+1226 MEDNN

>member
-1 MSTQGRGAA
+1 MSAQGRGPA

-26 LAEGESSDDSDF
+26 LGEGESSDDSDF

-51 INSDDDDKKKD
+51 INSDDDKKGGANS
-62 GSSSEEQSESDGED
+62 GSSDEEQSNSDIENEY
-76 GPKSSNNKIGEEIS
+76 KNSNHKIGEDMS
-90 VTDILEK
+90 VADILET
-97 AKQQEFKIPFELANM
+97 AKQKEFKFPCDLANV
-112 LICAGCLGSRSDC
+112 LICAGCLGSRSDDF
-125 YNEIVECDGCGVT
+125 NEIVGCDGCGVT

-143 YGVSDVTSESS
+143 YGVSDVASESS

-203 YVPGVAFSEVER
+203 YVPGVAFSEVEH

-230 ARSCALCEDTTLA
+230 ARSCALCDDATLA

-279 EQADPFYAHCR
+279 EQADPFYAHCK

-313 KRKLELQ
+313 KRKQELQ
-320 TNITT
+320 SNVST
-325 DEKLRI
+325 DENQRF
-331 QRKLVKYRRKYLQQK
+331 QRKLVKCRRKYLQQK

-368 AMRKFAR
+368 AMRKFQH

-414 VGYYLERNS
+414 VGYYLDRNS

-440 KLLSEDENLRTEYDE
+440 KLLAEDDKLRTEYDE

-463 LAELTSTKQAL
+463 LAEMSSTRQAL
-474 QKIYDAIIALCP
+474 QKIYEAITVVCP
-486 KKVAPPIME
+486 KKVAPAIIE
-495 EKPLIPPV
+495 DKPLLPPIIP
-503 IQRSTPKVTPYQLQ
+503 RSMPKVTPQQLQ
-517 KRESASRSMS
+517 KRVGAPDVDDTSFGRIMHSGSATRSMS

-549 HGKVLST
+549 QGKVLST
-556 SLEATT
+556 SLEAS

-570 AVCGRSSERHLM
+570 AACGRSSERHLM
-582 AACDTCRHHYHLHC
+582 AACDTCHQHYHLHC
-596 LRPPL
+596 LKPPL

-612 WYVLDTT
+612 WQCSECDKTSDSEPEVLEKKVPRRSRIRYSKDGAIITE
-619 TPSHP
+619 PASP
-624 YIHSLPSTPAATTTT
+624 GSTPNSPPPKPKSEKSHKTEKIKI
-639 CTACA
+639 
-644 RRCSAR
+644 
-650 PRRASS
+650 AS
-656 TAGNAPSAT
+656 
-665 RHPTPNQKF
+665 
-674 WRKKFRVDR
+674 
-683 EYGTAKM
+683 
-690 APSSPN
+690 
-696 RKAPS
+696 
-701 RSLLH
+701 
-706 RPNPI
+706 
-711 ERPHKIEKVAT
+711 
-722 TENMSPIKVTIK
+722 TETMSPIKVTIK
-734 PFDFSSENE
+734 SFEFSSDGNE
-743 GSEFKKKDKKIKKSK
+743 SSELKKKDKKIKKSK
-758 QKEHASASAGEGE
+758 QKEHAPGSAGEGD
-771 SPSKKLKRSFTS
+771 SPSKKIKRSFTS

-809 SNASTTLPP
+809 SNASANIALT
-818 VKRDE
+818 KRDE
-823 TVQNISFSSLLN
+823 SFLSQNISFSSLLN
-835 DAKERDSKAIES
+835 DSKERDSKAIES
-847 SIESTL
+847 SIENTL

-881 LLRSPSKSH
+881 FMRSPSKSH
-890 KHKRKKKCQ
+890 KHKRKKKMQ
-899 DMENPEMPHPRITI
+899 DMEHPELPHPRITI

-938 GPPPAMMKKMSKQ
+938 GPPPAVMKKLSKQ
-951 VEQDVAKPPPPQPE
+951 AEQETPKLTPLIE
-965 VPLEPIAEGD
+965 VP
-975 TATPLAINPEENP
+975 TATEPDGS
-988 VELTKPKVR
+988 
-997 NTPLP
+997 TP
-1002 FGNKTKSS
+1002 
-1010 CTILLY
+1010 
-1016 QKFLLIVFVVSPH
+1016 
-1029 PVIAF
+1029 
-1034 GTDMGS
+1034 
-1040 YTYEEYADIMFCYG
+1040 
-1054 FSNGCATGAKREYV
+1054 R
-1068 RRYPNRRA
+1068 
-1076 PHMRVFTDTYRRLR
+1076 
-1090 ETGSVHARTPW
+1090 
-1101 DSGNTRIHG
+1101 
-1110 LDEEDEEEE
+1110 
-1119 QEMLDQFQPLPTA
+1119 
-1132 FVAVKPKSHGLT
+1132 
-1144 KLKRSRTSRARRTTG
+1144 SRARGTRADGSG
-1159 GETSSPAQAMTP
+1159 GHAGAEGPM
-1171 LTHCDVCTQPGDN
+1171 THCDVCAQSGN
-1184 TNLVRCDEC
+1184 ASNLVRCDEC

-1226 VEENN
+1226 NEENA

>member
-1 MSTQGRGAA
+1 MSNQYFAASRGLA

-26 LAEGESSDDSDF
+26 LGEGESSDDSDF

-51 INSDDDDKKKD
+51 INTDDEEKKNAK
-62 GSSSEEQSESDGED
+62 SESSEEQSGSDDED
-76 GPKSSNNKIGEEIS
+76 EFKNTTNKLGEEMCVS
-90 VTDILEK
+90 DLLER
-97 AKQQEFKIPFELANM
+97 AKQNEFKFPELANVM
-112 LICAGCLGSRSDC
+112 ICAGCLGSRSDDI
-125 YNEIVECDGCGVT
+125 NEIVECDGCGVT

-230 ARSCALCEDTTLA
+230 ARACGLCSDGALA
-243 RTGVCVGCDAGLCK
+243 RTGVCVGCDAGLCR

-272 EAHTEEA
+272 EAHSEEA

-290 LHSDKALVK
+290 LHSDKTLVK

-313 KRKLELQ
+313 KRKMELQ
-320 TNITT
+320 NNLSTE
-325 DEKLRI
+325 EKKRI
-331 QRKLVKYRRKYLQQK
+331 QRKLIKYRKKYSLQK

-362 LYSSAS
+362 IYSSAS
-368 AMRKFAR
+368 AVRKFQD
-375 KAECMGIDT
+375 KALCMGVDT
-384 HALEFQDAQMAA
+384 HALEFRDSQMAA

-414 VGYYLERNS
+414 VGYYLERNT

-440 KLLSEDENLRTEYDE
+440 ILVADDEDLRTEYDK

-463 LAELTSTKQAL
+463 IAELASTRLGL
-474 QKIYDAIIALCP
+474 QKMYDTIVCLCP
-486 KKVAPPIME
+486 KRSTPAILEDRPLVIAPP
-495 EKPLIPPV
+495 
-503 IQRSTPKVTPYQLQ
+503 RSTPKVTPQQLQ
-517 KRESASRSMS
+517 KRSIS

-556 SLEATT
+556 SMEASAD
-562 GALAAREC
+562 GALAARAC
-570 AVCGRSSERHLM
+570 FACGRASERHLM

-601 QRPPKKSKLYG
+601 QRPPKKTKLYG
-612 WYVLDTT
+612 WQCSECDKTSDSEPEVLEKKV
-619 TPSHP
+619 
-624 YIHSLPSTPAATTTT
+624 
-639 CTACA
+639 
-644 RRCSAR
+644 
-650 PRRASS
+650 PRRSRIRYSKDGAIVSEPLS
-656 TAGNAPSAT
+656 PGSV
-665 RHPTPNQKF
+665 PN
-674 WRKKFRVDR
+674 
-683 EYGTAKM
+683 
-690 APSSPN
+690 SPPP
-696 RKAPS
+696 KP
-701 RSLLH
+701 
-706 RPNPI
+706 
-711 ERPHKIEKVAT
+711 KIEKTLKVEKKMSLSS
-722 TENMSPIKVTIK
+722 ENISPIKVTIK
-734 PFDFSSENE
+734 PFEFNNDCGE
-743 GSEFKKKDKKIKKSK
+743 GGEVKVKKEKKSK
-758 QKEHASASAGEGE
+758 SKKEYSSTSGGE
-771 SPSKKLKRSFTS
+771 SEISAKKIHKRSFTS
-783 PTLTNTPLM
+783 PILTNTPLM

-798 ADSPN
+798 ADSPS
-803 DSHNEN
+803 DSHNDH
-809 SNASTTLPP
+809 SNDSTNVPP
-818 VKRDE
+818 KE
-823 TVQNISFSSLLN
+823 PSFFSQNLSFSALLN
-835 DAKERDSKAIES
+835 EPKERDSKTIES
-847 SIESTL
+847 SIENTL
-853 ANLSSDIATYKA
+853 ANLSSDIAMYKA

-881 LLRSPSKSH
+881 LLRSPTKSH
-890 KHKRKKKCQ
+890 KHKRKKKTQ
-899 DMENPEMPHPRITI
+899 DMENPDTPHPRITI

-938 GPPPAMMKKMSKQ
+938 GPPPAVIRKISKQ
-951 VEQDVAKPPPPQPE
+951 CEPEPPPSPPQALSP
-965 VPLEPIAEGD
+965 PSAD
-975 TATPLAINPEENP
+975 QLAASLLTQEEKP
-988 VELTKPKVR
+988 VEVVPTVSTKPK
-997 NTPLP
+997 
-1002 FGNKTKSS
+1002 
-1010 CTILLY
+1010 
-1016 QKFLLIVFVVSPH
+1016 
-1029 PVIAF
+1029 
-1034 GTDMGS
+1034 
-1040 YTYEEYADIMFCYG
+1040 
-1054 FSNGCATGAKREYV
+1054 
-1068 RRYPNRRA
+1068 
-1076 PHMRVFTDTYRRLR
+1076 
-1090 ETGSVHARTPW
+1090 
-1101 DSGNTRIHG
+1101 
-1110 LDEEDEEEE
+1110 
-1119 QEMLDQFQPLPTA
+1119 
-1132 FVAVKPKSHGLT
+1132 
-1144 KLKRSRTSRARRTTG
+1144 RSRESRARG
-1159 GETSSPAQAMTP
+1159 SMSSRPPRAAVTP
-1171 LTHCDVCTQPGDN
+1171 LTHCDVCSEPGDG

-1193 FKRYHFTCLEPPL
+1193 SKRYHFTCLEPPL

-1226 VEENN
+1226 LEENN

>member
-1 MSTQGRGAA
+1 MSNQGRGPA

-26 LAEGESSDDSDF
+26 LGEGESSDDSDF

-51 INSDDDDKKKD
+51 INSDDDDKKQAKTE
-62 GSSSEEQSESDGED
+62 SSEESASDIENKF
-76 GPKSSNNKIGEEIS
+76 KSASNQVGDVSANN
-90 VTDILEK
+90 VLAK
-97 AKQQEFKIPFELANM
+97 ANQLEFKFHGELANM
-112 LICAGCLGSRSDC
+112 LICAGCLGSRSDDF
-125 YNEIVECDGCGVT
+125 NEIVECDGCGVT

-143 YGVSDVTSESS
+143 YGVSDTTSESS

-174 DPSCELCPN
+174 DPNCELCPN

-230 ARSCALCEDTTLA
+230 ARSCALCEDVMMA

-267 EGLLA
+267 SGLLA

-279 EQADPFYAHCR
+279 EQADPFYAHCK
-290 LHSDKALVK
+290 LHSDKTLVK

-320 TNITT
+320 NNLSTE
-325 DEKLRI
+325 EKLRI
-331 QRKLVKYRRKYLQQK
+331 QRKLVKYRKKYLLQK

-362 LYSSAS
+362 LYSSAW
-368 AMRKFAR
+368 AMRKFQK

-384 HALEFQDAQMAA
+384 HALEFQDSQIAA

-414 VGYYLERNS
+414 VGYYLERNT

-428 RKSLERL
+428 KKSLERL

-440 KLLSEDENLRTEYDE
+440 ILLADDDKLRLDYDE
-455 ASKENTDA
+455 ASKENTDG
-463 LAELTSTKQAL
+463 LAAMTSARESL
-474 QKIYDAIIALCP
+474 QKIYDTIIALCP
-486 KKVAPPIME
+486 KRVVPTILE
-495 EKPLIPPV
+495 NRPLIQPEFP
-503 IQRSTPKVTPYQLQ
+503 RSTPKVTPQQLQ
-517 KRESASRSMS
+517 KRSMS

-549 HGKVLST
+549 QGKVLST

-562 GALAAREC
+562 GALAGREC
-570 AVCGRSSERHLM
+570 AACGRSSERHLM
-582 AACDTCRHHYHLHC
+582 AACDTCHQHYHLHC
-596 LRPPL
+596 LNPPL

-612 WYVLDTT
+612 WQCSECDKTSDSEPEVLEKKV
-619 TPSHP
+619 
-624 YIHSLPSTPAATTTT
+624 
-639 CTACA
+639 
-644 RRCSAR
+644 
-650 PRRASS
+650 PRRSRIRYSKDGAIITEPQS
-656 TAGNAPSAT
+656 
-665 RHPTPNQKF
+665 PT
-674 WRKKFRVDR
+674 
-683 EYGTAKM
+683 
-690 APSSPN
+690 SPP
-696 RKAPS
+696 KTI
-701 RSLLH
+701 L
-706 RPNPI
+706 
-711 ERPHKIEKVAT
+711 ERQHKIDKIT
-722 TENMSPIKVTIK
+722 KLDNMESISPIKVTIK
-734 PFDFSSENE
+734 PFEFSSDGNE
-743 GSEFKKKDKKIKKSK
+743 STEVKLRKEKKIKKSK
-758 QKEHASASAGEGE
+758 LKEHASGSAGEDT
-771 SPSKKLKRSFTS
+771 SKKIHKRSFTS
-783 PTLTNTPLM
+783 PSLTNTPLM

-809 SNASTTLPP
+809 SNASTNLPSSRREDTFMP
-818 VKRDE
+818 
-823 TVQNISFSSLLN
+823 QNLSFSSLLG
-835 DAKERDSKAIES
+835 DGKERDSKAIES
-847 SIESTL
+847 SIENTL

-890 KHKRKKKCQ
+890 KHKRKKKTQ
-899 DMENPEMPHPRITI
+899 DMENPDVPHPRITI

-938 GPPPAMMKKMSKQ
+938 GPPPAVMRKLSKHAEYEAAKQEAAKLEAAKQEALQAPTSQ
-951 VEQDVAKPPPPQPE
+951 VEIDAPTNESLDTTPRNRSE
-965 VPLEPIAEGD
+965 RNRRGGAESGSAG
-975 TATPLAINPEENP
+975 ATP
-988 VELTKPKVR
+988 
-997 NTPLP
+997 
-1002 FGNKTKSS
+1002 
-1010 CTILLY
+1010 
-1016 QKFLLIVFVVSPH
+1016 
-1029 PVIAF
+1029 
-1034 GTDMGS
+1034 
-1040 YTYEEYADIMFCYG
+1040 
-1054 FSNGCATGAKREYV
+1054 
-1068 RRYPNRRA
+1068 
-1076 PHMRVFTDTYRRLR
+1076 
-1090 ETGSVHARTPW
+1090 
-1101 DSGNTRIHG
+1101 
-1110 LDEEDEEEE
+1110 
-1119 QEMLDQFQPLPTA
+1119 
-1132 FVAVKPKSHGLT
+1132 AVP
-1144 KLKRSRTSRARRTTG
+1144 
-1159 GETSSPAQAMTP
+1159 QP
-1171 LTHCDVCTQPGDN
+1171 LTHCDVCQQTGDY

-1193 FKRYHFTCLEPPL
+1193 TKRYHFTCLEPPL

>member
-1 MSTQGRGAA
+1 MNNQTRGPA

-26 LAEGESSDDSDF
+26 LGEGESSDDSDF

-51 INSDDDDKKKD
+51 INTDDDDKKEAAK
-62 GSSSEEQSESDGED
+62 SESSEESGSDIED
-76 GPKSSNNKIGEEIS
+76 EFKSATNQVGEETM
-90 VTDILEK
+90 VNDVLEK
-97 AKQQEFKIPFELANM
+97 AKQKEFKFHGELANM
-112 LICAGCLGSRSDC
+112 LICAGCLGSRSDDF
-125 YNEIVECDGCGVT
+125 NEIVECDGCGVT

-143 YGVSDVTSESS
+143 YGVSDTTSESS

-203 YVPGVAFSEVER
+203 YVPGVAFSEVEK

-230 ARSCALCEDTTLA
+230 ARSCALCDDATLA

-267 EGLLA
+267 AGLLA
-272 EAHTEEA
+272 EAHSEEA
-279 EQADPFYAHCR
+279 EQADPFYAHCK

-299 KRKRNWLALQLRTE
+299 KRKRNWLALQLRTD
-313 KRKLELQ
+313 KRKQELQ
-320 TNITT
+320 NNIGT

-331 QRKLVKYRRKYLQQK
+331 QRKLVKYRKKYLVQK

-368 AMRKFAR
+368 AMRKFQK

-414 VGYYLERNS
+414 VGYYLERNT
-423 RVTSL
+423 RVSSL
-428 RKSLERL
+428 RQSLERL

-440 KLLSEDENLRTEYDE
+440 KLLADDDKLRLDYDE
-455 ASKENTDA
+455 ASKENTDG
-463 LAELTSTKQAL
+463 LAAMTSARQSL

-486 KKVAPPIME
+486 KRTPPAILE
-495 EKPLIPPV
+495 DKPLVPPELP
-503 IQRSTPKVTPYQLQ
+503 RSTPKVTPQQLQ
-517 KRESASRSMS
+517 KRSMS

-549 HGKVLST
+549 QGKVLST
-556 SLEATT
+556 SLEATS
-562 GALAAREC
+562 GALAGREC
-570 AVCGRSSERHLM
+570 AACGRSSERHLM
-582 AACDTCRHHYHLHC
+582 AACDTCRQHYHLHC
-596 LRPPL
+596 LKPPL

-612 WYVLDTT
+612 WQCSECDKTSDSEPEVLEKKV
-619 TPSHP
+619 
-624 YIHSLPSTPAATTTT
+624 
-639 CTACA
+639 
-644 RRCSAR
+644 
-650 PRRASS
+650 PRRSRIRYSKDGAIITEPQSPASPPKTGS
-656 TAGNAPSAT
+656 EQS
-665 RHPTPNQKF
+665 
-674 WRKKFRVDR
+674 
-683 EYGTAKM
+683 
-690 APSSPN
+690 
-696 RKAPS
+696 
-701 RSLLH
+701 
-706 RPNPI
+706 I
-711 ERPHKIEKVAT
+711 KIEKPIKLAT
-722 TENMSPIKVTIK
+722 SESISPIKVTIK
-734 PFDFSSENE
+734 PFEFTESNE
-743 GSEFKKKDKKIKKSK
+743 STELKLRKEKKIKKSK
-758 QKEHASASAGEGE
+758 QKEHASSSAGEE
-771 SPSKKLKRSFTS
+771 MTPCKKIHKRSFTS

-809 SNASTTLPP
+809 SNASTN
-818 VKRDE
+818 VASSKRE
-823 TVQNISFSSLLN
+823 ESFVSQNLSFSSLLGEG
-835 DAKERDSKAIES
+835 KERDSKTIES

-890 KHKRKKKCQ
+890 KHKRKKKTQ
-899 DMENPEMPHPRITI
+899 DMENPEPPHPRITI

-938 GPPPAMMKKMSKQ
+938 GPPPAVMRKLSKQ
-951 VEQDVAKPPPPQPE
+951 AEQEAAKQEAAKQPPAPQADVVPPVTDPVDTTPQPPIEEKKPP
-965 VPLEPIAEGD
+965 EP
-975 TATPLAINPEENP
+975 
-988 VELTKPKVR
+988 VMTKPKR
-997 NTPLP
+997 NR
-1002 FGNKTKSS
+1002 S
-1010 CTILLY
+1010 
-1016 QKFLLIVFVVSPH
+1016 
-1029 PVIAF
+1029 
-1034 GTDMGS
+1034 
-1040 YTYEEYADIMFCYG
+1040 E
-1054 FSNGCATGAKREYV
+1054 
-1068 RRYPNRRA
+1068 
-1076 PHMRVFTDTYRRLR
+1076 
-1090 ETGSVHARTPW
+1090 
-1101 DSGNTRIHG
+1101 
-1110 LDEEDEEEE
+1110 
-1119 QEMLDQFQPLPTA
+1119 
-1132 FVAVKPKSHGLT
+1132 
-1144 KLKRSRTSRARRTTG
+1144 RSRRGATESSGG
-1159 GETSSPAQAMTP
+1159 GEAAAAPAP
-1171 LTHCDVCTQPGDN
+1171 LTHCDVCQQSGDY

-1193 FKRYHFTCLEPPL
+1193 SKRYHFTCLEPPL

-1226 VEENN
+1226 IEENN